1 MLRKLLKYELSA
13 MGRILLPLYGA
24 LIFMSLIMGIVV
36 NVLDVLPIFSGIVVF
51 LYVAVAVGSAVMT
64 VIIIVQR
71 FYKNLLGNEGYL
83 MFTLPVSIGKHV
95 WNKVIAAGIWMSFG
109 LMIGILSALIIVSST
124 GEVNLLEMEPLF
136 GIMWRKFGAMAIVY
150 LIEVVLLIFL
160 AAAHSILRIYTA
172 ISIGHQWGN
181 HRVLGAI
188 LAFLGLGIAETLVV
202 SLLGSMGVQAV
213 LIKST
218 RDMVLAFGE
227 EATGHF
233 VVLTM
238 AILLAALSVIYYL
251 VTNYLLKN
259 RLNLE

>member
-136 GIMWRKFGAMAIVY
+136 GIMWKK
-150 LIEVVLLIFL
+150 L
-160 AAAHSILRIYTA
+160 APWQSYI
-172 ISIGHQWGN
+172 
-181 HRVLGAI
+181 
-188 LAFLGLGIAETLVV
+188 
-202 SLLGSMGVQAV
+202 
-213 LIKST
+213 
-218 RDMVLAFGE
+218 
-227 EATGHF
+227 
-233 VVLTM
+233 
-238 AILLAALSVIYYL
+238 
-251 VTNYLLKN
+251 
-259 RLNLE
+259 